1 MFLKHSKRR
10 VTKCIKC
17 SRRRSVDG
25 RPKVEGTCVVVVN
38 IGLGGLYIADG
49 PWMESGFRVHLLQL

>member
-10 VTKCIKC
+10 VTKCNKC
-17 SRRRSVDG
+17 SRRRSLD
-25 RPKVEGTCVVVVN
+25 PKWKVLVVN
-38 IGLGGLYIADG
+38 IGLGGLYTADG